1 MDSTIIG
8 AIITF
13 ILCMSQVIVFVC
25 IVSKSPIKLKQKDTL
40 QRIRKKKKNYSILVF
55 VLAVISIVS
64 IGYGLGNQIAILSY
78 IGLLLMIFIV
88 IGISTICIR
97 IEEKEKLLQGNNS
110 FNVAMQKVKDMTLK
124 DSITI
129 VDKNL
134 RKAIIL
140 DDIKEIKN
148 MHILF
153 KTGEKCEKGL
163 YGEDLIRAITKPYQD
178 KIIKANI
185 KALSLTELEDDKFK
199 LGVETQSGNSFS
211 TIIEKVDLPKWIK

>member
-1 MDSTIIG
+1 MDGIIIV
-8 AIITF
+8 ATYVLCIAQIIAC
-13 ILCMSQVIVFVC
+13 IFVEPK
-25 IVSKSPIKLKQKDTL
+25 IPIKLKETDTL
-40 QRIRKKKKNYSILVF
+40 QRIRKRKRNYDISILI
-55 VLAVISIVS
+55 LVILMLIFFY
-64 IGYGLGNQIAILSY
+64 YGLKNQILIL
-78 IGLLLMIFIV
+78 GMIAVFFLIFV
-88 IGISTICIR
+88 MTGVRTIYDR
-97 IEEKEKLLQGNNS
+97 IEKKEKLVRGNNS

>member
-1 MDSTIIG
+1 MDGIIIV
-8 AIITF
+8 ATYVLCIAQIIAC
-13 ILCMSQVIVFVC
+13 IFVEPK
-25 IVSKSPIKLKQKDTL
+25 IPIKLKETDTL
-40 QRIRKKKKNYSILVF
+40 QRIRKRKRNYDISILI
-55 VLAVISIVS
+55 LVILMLIFFY
-64 IGYGLGNQIAILSY
+64 YGLKNQILIL
-78 IGLLLMIFIV
+78 GMIAVFFLIFV
-88 IGISTICIR
+88 ITGVRTIYDR
-97 IEEKEKLLQGNNS
+97 IEKKEKLVRGNNS

>member
-1 MDSTIIG
+1 MDGIIIV
-8 AIITF
+8 ATYV
-13 ILCMSQVIVFVC
+13 LCIAQIIVFIFVEPK
-25 IVSKSPIKLKQKDTL
+25 IPIKLKETDTL
-40 QRIRKKKKNYSILVF
+40 QRIRKRKRNYDISILI
-55 VLAVISIVS
+55 LVILMLIFFY
-64 IGYGLGNQIAILSY
+64 YGLKNQILIL
-78 IGLLLMIFIV
+78 GMIAVFFLIFV
-88 IGISTICIR
+88 MTGVHTIYDR
-97 IEEKEKLLQGNNS
+97 IEKKEKLVRGNNS

>member
-1 MDSTIIG
+1 MDGIIIV
-8 AIITF
+8 ATYVLCIAQIIAC
-13 ILCMSQVIVFVC
+13 IFVEPK
-25 IVSKSPIKLKQKDTL
+25 IPIKLKETDTL
-40 QRIRKKKKNYSILVF
+40 QRIRKRKRNYDISILI
-55 VLAVISIVS
+55 LVILMLIFFY
-64 IGYGLGNQIAILSY
+64 YGLKNQIIIL
-78 IGLLLMIFIV
+78 GMIAVFFLIFV
-88 IGISTICIR
+88 MTGVRTIYDR
-97 IEEKEKLLQGNNS
+97 IEKKEKLVRGNNS

>member
-1 MDSTIIG
+1 MDGIIIV
-8 AIITF
+8 ATYVLCIAQIIAC
-13 ILCMSQVIVFVC
+13 IFVEPK
-25 IVSKSPIKLKQKDTL
+25 IPIKLKETDTL
-40 QRIRKKKKNYSILVF
+40 QRIRKRKRNYDISILI
-55 VLAVISIVS
+55 LVILMLIFFY
-64 IGYGLGNQIAILSY
+64 YGLKNQILILGMISTFF
-78 IGLLLMIFIV
+78 MIFFIT
-88 IGISTICIR
+88 GTRTIYDR
-97 IEEKEKLLQGNNS
+97 IEKKEKLLRGNNS

-148 MHILF
+148 MHVLF

-163 YGEDLIRAITKPYQD
+163 YGEDLIRTITKPYQD

-185 KALSLTELEDDKFK
+185 KALSLTELEDDKFQ